1 MPWAERCIVIEYY
14 FAPLTI
20 MLGRLILIVPAQSQ
34 GYDRA
39 LSTQQE
45 MMLIRSH
52 SQADDQPLAPND
64 GFFSELFTRGF
75 NLEDEI
81 RRAAAG

>member
-1 MPWAERCIVIEYY
+1 
-14 FAPLTI
+14 
-20 MLGRLILIVPAQSQ
+20 
-34 GYDRA
+34 
-39 LSTQQE
+39 

-52 SQADDQPLAPND
+52 SHADDQPLAPND

-81 RRAAAG
+81 RRAAAGRI